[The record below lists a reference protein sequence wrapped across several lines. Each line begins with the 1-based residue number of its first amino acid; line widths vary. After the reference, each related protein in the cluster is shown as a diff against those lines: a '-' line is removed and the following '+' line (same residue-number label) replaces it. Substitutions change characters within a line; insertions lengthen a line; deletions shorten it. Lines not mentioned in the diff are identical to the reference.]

1 MSKVLTV
8 QYNSFCSAQ
17 VQKILE
23 CHPLDCFWF
32 RPISSDLWKWDAQ
45 TSMYT
50 GRLHQAVN
58 TTGMFE
64 PTPSNN
70 TSQNLTAFWPPPWS
84 PSHASIAEGKI
95 STSMWAKAT
104 GLLTA
109 TARLPFG
116 PVYLEQAEYLPVVHL
131 IKRNFVHICSL
142 EAKYLYGEYCILPAI
157 YCGYKQIYHS
167 HETSWTM
174 LFKILHINQ
183 NKHQHQS
190 TSHRIDSFS
199 AAPVSWGRG
208 ALPNWSRSPSTAIAM
223 AIAKTLTLTTLLD
236 KHG

>member
-64 PTPSNN
+64 PIPSNN
-70 TSQNLTAFWPPPWS
+70 TSYNLTAFWPQHLPWS
-84 PSHASIAEGKI
+84 PSQASIAEGKI

-104 GLLTA
+104 GLKISPRQLGTIRSRPLLGTSWVPTSGA
-109 TARLPFG
+109 SH
-116 PVYLEQAEYLPVVHL
+116 QAELCSHL
-131 IKRNFVHICSL
+131 LIIS
-142 EAKYLYGEYCILPAI
+142 
-157 YCGYKQIYHS
+157 
-167 HETSWTM
+167 
-174 LFKILHINQ
+174 
-183 NKHQHQS
+183 
-190 TSHRIDSFS
+190 
-199 AAPVSWGRG
+199 
-208 ALPNWSRSPSTAIAM
+208 
-223 AIAKTLTLTTLLD
+223 
-236 KHG
+236 